1 MRVSAKARYAVSALA
16 EMAIGFEEVNPPH
29 SLKDIAERQELPMA
43 YMEQIFLKLRKAGLL
58 KSVRGA
64 CGGYV
69 LARDPQMIRVS
80 DIIFA
85 VDRPMRATRCDRHMT
100 KGCMRTGKRCL
111 THDLWEGLE
120 DAIHRYFKNT
130 SLFDVIRHKMTVH
143 MPQRDPIVLAFK
155 EGA

>member
-1 MRVSAKARYAVSALA
+1 MRVSTKARYAVSALA
-16 EMAIGFEEVNPPH
+16 EMAISFEEKISPY

-43 YMEQIFLKLRKAGLL
+43 YMEQIFLKLRKAGIL

-100 KGCMRTGKRCL
+100 KGCMSTGKRCL

-120 DAIHRYFKNT
+120 DAIHHYFKTT
-130 SLFDVIRHKMTVH
+130 SLFDVINHKVAVH
-143 MPQRDPIVLAFK
+143 TTQHHNIVLAFK
-155 EGA
+155 ERG